1 MPKIP
6 SGQPGCPDSRVLY
19 LIRTPAT
26 RQKFGESPVGEQF
39 KYNNPRVSR
48 TNLLRL
54 SLQSRGHQKTLLSLS
69 SMSFTGRWRELV
81 KKYGKVAVG
90 VHFSVSAA
98 SITGLYI
105 AIKSNVDVAS
115 VLEKVGLPGVS
126 KKEEEASIEAVI
138 RTDPMD
144 RTAIILEDESI
155 DLDRSTKKNRS
166 TDLAASS
173 GGALALAVL
182 CNKALFPVRVPIT
195 IALTPPVA
203 RFLARR
209 NIIKNVWM
217 FLGFFF

>member
-1 MPKIP
+1 M
-6 SGQPGCPDSRVLY
+6 
-19 LIRTPAT
+19 
-26 RQKFGESPVGEQF
+26 
-39 KYNNPRVSR
+39 
-48 TNLLRL
+48 
-54 SLQSRGHQKTLLSLS
+54 
-69 SMSFTGRWRELV
+69 

-126 KKEEEASIEAVI
+126 KKEEEASSEAVI

-209 NIIKNVWM
+209 NIIKNV
-217 FLGFFF
+217 